1 MSKMSNT
8 WRQDKK
14 KSDGLR
20 ARIRHPSPPDSFAR
34 RKGTLLTAQDL
45 HTNSSFHLFLKSA
58 RLSGTPTRLS
68 SWSLITYDRTFD
80 HTSAGRGM
88 TGLGWGNKGSKIK
101 LPGERASGLGCRK
114 IAGVSVY
121 VLAMLMICVSELNSA
136 GYADPWSGV
145 SSKKD
150 KGRSGHVG
158 LSKMSCSRLVPPI
171 WTGDWGFVAGNEAP
185 GPSRRVCS

>member
-34 RKGTLLTAQDL
+34 RIGTLLTAQDL

-68 SWSLITYDRTFD
+68 SWSLMTYDRTFD
-80 HTSAGRGM
+80 HSSAGRGM

-121 VLAMLMICVSELNSA
+121 VLAILMICVSELNSA
-136 GYADPWSGV
+136 ST
-145 SSKKD
+145 
-150 KGRSGHVG
+150 R
-158 LSKMSCSRLVPPI
+158 
-171 WTGDWGFVAGNEAP
+171 TGPLEW
-185 GPSRRVCS
+185 C